1 MTIGTCGRSHGKL
14 SGGLLVEE
22 KSLFFSIF
30 WKRSIARQVFTEKVH
45 LKTLKDHFTSVFK
58 EVRLV

>member
-30 WKRSIARQVFTEKVH
+30 WKRSIARQVFTEK
-45 LKTLKDHFTSVFK
+45 KFT
-58 EVRLV
+58 